1 MRKRLLVAF
10 GIVMA
15 GYAEQIPVTGGVT
28 LSGQAVQV
36 PGSLTAR
43 HSLLIIGFTAK
54 SGAACNAWMKRV
66 RPEVCASD
74 SSAACY
80 QIAVLAS
87 VPRLV
92 RGLVLRAMKKG
103 TDAQEQRSFLP
114 ILRKR
119 KSGRELRVT
128 RSRTTRMCLLS
139 RVLGRWSG
147 RRTGYPQKS
156 GLRVCLRC

>member
-114 ILRKR
+114 IFEKEKEWKGAAGYAEPDDAYVLVVSR
-119 KSGRELRVT
+119 SGEVEWKTHGVPSEERFARLA
-128 RSRTTRMCLLS
+128 
-139 RVLGRWSG
+139 
-147 RRTGYPQKS
+147 
-156 GLRVCLRC
+156 